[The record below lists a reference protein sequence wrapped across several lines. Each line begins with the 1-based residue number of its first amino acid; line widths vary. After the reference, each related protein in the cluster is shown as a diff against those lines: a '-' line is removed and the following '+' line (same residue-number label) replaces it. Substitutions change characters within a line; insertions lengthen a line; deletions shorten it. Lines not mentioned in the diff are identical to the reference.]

1 MKHRSWMRFNIIGIL
16 ILIVYV
22 FIAVFP
28 HLFTVHD
35 PLEQNIAN
43 RLASPSSENIFGT
56 DELGRDILSRC
67 IYGTKSSLIVAVIA
81 VIISTT
87 LGVLFGLVSGY
98 SRGLLDSFLSRT
110 FDILVSF
117 PAIIIALTMITI
129 VGQNVLA
136 VAFVIGIVNIP
147 SFFRVT
153 RAITMKVN
161 NLAYVDA
168 VRTFGSSK
176 AYLLFRTIL
185 PNCYSEI
192 LVQILMVG
200 SRAIIV
206 EASLSFL
213 GLGMPPPA
221 PSWGGMLSLGR
232 NYMYQNVWYSIVP
245 GLFIVLLVLSI
256 QFTANY
262 IKERNKK

>member
-1 MKHRSWMRFNIIGIL
+1 
-16 ILIVYV
+16 
-22 FIAVFP
+22 
-28 HLFTVHD
+28 
-35 PLEQNIAN
+35 
-43 RLASPSSENIFGT
+43 
-56 DELGRDILSRC
+56 
-67 IYGTKSSLIVAVIA
+67 

-87 LGVLFGLVSGY
+87 LGVLFGLISGY
-98 SRGLLDSFLSRT
+98 SGGLLDSFLSRT

-117 PAIIIALTMITI
+117 PAIIIALALITV

-136 VAFVIGIVNIP
+136 VAFVIGIVSTP
-147 SFFRVT
+147 SFFRIT
-153 RAITMKVN
+153 RAITMKVK

-192 LVQILMVG
+192 LVQILMVA
-200 SRAIIV
+200 SHAIIV

-221 PSWGGMLSLGR
+221 PSWGGMLSRGR